1 MPRSLGFG
9 ASAHALTG
17 PLSLWPKGG
26 PGHAL
31 GEMTLL
37 EAAIGV
43 PLVLEHVP
51 DEEISRLGA
60 HGLCAGRRLTV
71 EQDAPLGGPRVVRV
85 GSRRLSVPRSIAA
98 LLVVRPTGTVGR

>member
-1 MPRSLGFG
+1 M
-9 ASAHALTG
+9 
-17 PLSLWPKGG
+17 SLWPTGG
-26 PGHAL
+26 SGHAF

-43 PLVLEHVP
+43 PLVLERVP
-51 DEEISRLGA
+51 DQEISRLGA
-60 HGLCAGRRLTV
+60 HGLCAGRELTV

-98 LLVVRPTGTVGR
+98 LLIVRRTSAVGR